1 MTCEELHK
9 DKESQ
14 AYKDCVAQKK
24 SKELN
29 TDKVEEVK
37 LDEVVV
43 EGKKEKQ
50 IIPTVKKDN
59 LNYQDNKLED
69 FKSKPE
75 EPTFWNKLSN
85 YLKIGKTAISAID
98 LVGVAVTK
106 EQSKKTLQEIEL
118 PGNGLSEVSLKTDSI
133 LTEDQAAYDPTFVK
147 IGKNVS
153 TTNIFELED
162 YEGLKLSDLAVQN
175 LTIQYNKTDTTGKPF
190 EPTPY
195 DVFFETQRILDRA
208 SIHFEKDNT
217 LIDAAATAKG
227 LDKDSPFLNMMS
239 NFWKASRSGFLTSQ
253 IIQPLNDMVYGDKET
268 KAEGLAEYYRI
279 NAKQLKL
286 NSTSDATKKYLAR
299 KKELG
304 GGGWAEIRAMAEN
317 PEAAFSMAIES
328 GAMNAGVFINSR
340 EAIDNAL
347 ENTKQVGMLA
357 ATTLRNPYAVGAAL
371 TAAFLGGGI
380 QIMERSLTADRIIK
394 DELAKQGISI
404 EELSEEDFLDLL
416 GDKKFMEDLLKYSEN
431 RGTVANAAILLVTW
445 ATYMTGGALK
455 KRGASIIQTMLG
467 IGTVAAVGEGIS
479 EGVKLETE
487 GLSALSKE
495 GQEQIVQEMALG
507 PLNPGAVVGTTT
519 SLLQGTQEN
528 ITSRKATDIAKNSM
542 FPNILDVFKQQTAA
556 GVEIIKAGFSSN
568 QLTKYLNGLKFNNK
582 ITKEQQ
588 TKIESNFQNLQKNI
602 TKLKNVSKDMNL
614 SNDDIAYLSDLLTKI
629 SKNNKII
636 KSFTKD
642 APGLSVKFEL
652 ENDKLNEDLA
662 KFFEEKSKLTTE
674 GLSLDEVVI
683 TADNKKVE
691 GTQAN
696 KIKDLWDKEG
706 IEAADKINKNVAIT
720 SKINKILDIYRNR
733 PDFKKYREDIKIAL
747 LNDPTYGVLGSLLTF
762 DETRN
767 PNLLSHIIGRLNLKH
782 PDIVNNI
789 LPSGEDASF
798 SQSIETGGFEGKN
811 IDIEDTDATT
821 TEDAIDIK
829 NEEEDVRIKAID
841 KLRKITGITPE
852 ETKTTGTQIA
862 GSKIRTEPVK
872 GVQNPSQRDTGKAGT
887 LLFGDRI
894 IEAMGGVLGTKDN
907 KLGNYITF
915 LELQGQDILDVLSSP
930 DVNEIKNTKLKD
942 LYNPK
947 KVDRVGGVQN
957 VGGSGKGIFEYSN
970 PTVQDL
976 ITWATD
982 PSLAPTTKI
991 ARQRTLADILGNIL
1005 GRVSTV
1011 EAISTKEG
1019 KKEFEVKQEIQGNKI
1034 KPGTVEKLIKDIDV
1048 VIAKLD
1054 GVGKNQM
1061 GSGVSPALIA
1071 NLLSG
1076 GLKILKSGIQGSVSL
1091 AQALGRLKRY
1101 IASKAKNSTLADII
1115 TRYFVDKAT
1124 NNKVNEINE
1133 SSVAQLLTE
1142 FAVVEGDVNVL
1153 LTKYDQAETFKL
1165 DTPKSIDAYLSD
1177 FVTKLAPFIPRT
1189 MIFKGSRGMGIL
1201 RTSDRTVF
1209 RNKTNLKKQLKVAT
1223 DPKKIKELKAKIK
1236 AGILNE
1242 EYYQGKIKELKAGEI
1257 VLNKETIK
1265 VNWGPDLKNPD
1276 GSIMTDYS
1284 QSTYEVMIGTLG
1296 KIKKGI
1302 ADGTIKTWDDKNVS
1316 IFNQMWERLDQAVKA
1331 DKTASSAIGNYLS
1344 LVANDINHWHKMGA
1358 SFIAY
1363 SNDLKPGEVPR
1374 MEHAMVAT
1382 GAYIY
1387 LLDAVLSG
1395 KNFTTEKQKIMAKYK
1410 LAALKIKADDL
1421 INKVKVNGK
1430 TALKTKMT
1438 PGWILETGKWFDRYF
1453 NILVAAL
1460 GGIDPKS
1467 MTMVDTGKTVAETYN
1482 ITFDGRP
1489 ELVINE
1495 ANNKSVD
1502 KIAEGQKAV
1511 ENNPNLIPK
1520 EPVDLSKGFNIILEE
1535 SEGIGQD
1542 KVYSDI
1548 GARKSGRT
1556 KGGYKFFMPPGA
1568 QDFELLIY
1576 NFLSKGKLGE
1586 KQKRFF
1592 EENLFKPYSKGIAK
1606 MENYRAQLMNDFEAL
1621 KKLMPSVNKKLGDK
1635 IKGSEYTNSQ
1645 AIRVFLWD
1653 QSGFDIPG
1661 ISKTDKNKLIAH
1673 VNKNPDLIEFA
1684 NGLTA
1689 LSKQDQW
1696 AKPDAYW
1703 DTGSIIKDVNDLV
1716 GKIGRKQQLEQFV
1729 SNAGIIFSKENLNKI
1744 EAVYGIELREALQDI
1759 LYRMKNGTNRP
1770 SNSDRL
1776 TNSFTTWL
1784 NNSVGAIMFM
1794 NTKSATLQLL
1804 SMLNYIN
1811 HRENSPIAVAKAV
1824 LNVKQYGKDIYT
1836 ILSSPKIKRRFAGE
1850 GRGVNEAEISSAV
1863 SNSTNKMSAMISYL
1877 LKIGFTPTR
1886 AADAAAIALGGAPY
1900 YRNKINAYKKQGLSD
1915 KEAEAKAWDDFS
1927 ETTEKFQQSSDP
1939 MLISQQQASI
1949 LGRFILAFQNT
1960 PMQYTR
1966 SMVKDGK
1973 DLTNR
1978 RRISGLTQSE
1988 SDRVYISRI
1997 LYYGAIQNFM
2007 FAALSNA
2014 LFALIPGFDDEEK
2027 ELDKEQKLIQN
2038 KQVRIINNMIDTVLR
2053 GSGIY
2058 GAIVST
2064 LKNVALKYNQ
2074 EEGKTPFNKDH
2085 RNTLLEIM
2093 NLSPPI
2099 GSKFR
2104 KINNA
2109 LKIKDWDSDIIE
2121 KRGWDVMM
2129 DGRVNLSPTYSVFG
2143 NVVEGATNIP
2153 LARMTEEVAR
2163 LSEMLDSRNTSMQRI
2178 ALGLGWRTWD
2188 VNADNEEHD
2197 LIKIETKQ
2205 TKEQQRKQKVI
2216 DDRAEK
2222 KRLAEEARFEGMS
2235 DEEIALAKRKDEIF
2249 KTTSKEQK
2257 TLLLELGLTKN
2268 QVKGLKYEKDR
2279 VNKIIEL
2286 LNKEKDGI

>member
-1 MTCEELHK
+1 MANCKELHK
-9 DKESQ
+9 QGTPEYD
-14 AYKDCVAQKK
+14 ACVEQKK
-24 SKELN
+24 AKELELSEGIELSEG
-29 TDKVEEVK
+29 KEIK
-37 LDEVVV
+37 LDEIILEAPKTKKNNKPAV
-43 EGKKEKQ
+43 EIE
-50 IIPTVKKDN
+50 DN
-59 LNYQDNKLED
+59 ITNGEQTDTNLTYQNNQLENFETESSD
-69 FKSKPE
+69 
-75 EPTFWNKLSN
+75 PTFWEKLKS
-85 YLKIGKTAISAID
+85 YFTPSPEAITDLVVKTANVLTMDARA
-98 LVGVAVTK
+98 VGETK
-106 EQSKKTLQEIEL
+106 KQSRKTLEEIEL
-118 PGNGLSEVSLKTDSI
+118 PGNGLNNISI
-133 LTEDQAAYDPTFVK
+133 DDPSTIITEDQAVYDPVFVK
-147 IGKNVS
+147 IGKNIS
-153 TTNIFELED
+153 STNIFELENF
-162 YEGLKLSDLAVQN
+162 ELEKISDLAVKN
-175 LTIQYNKTDTTGKPF
+175 LAIKYNNTNTTGKPF
-190 EPTPY
+190 EPTNY
-195 DVFFETQRILDRA
+195 DVYFETQRILDRA
-208 SIHFEKDNT
+208 ALHFEKDNT
-217 LIDAAATAKG
+217 PIDAAATARG
-227 LDKDSPFLNMMS
+227 LNKDNPFINMMS
-239 NFWKASRSGFLTSQ
+239 NFYKAAREGVLTSQ
-253 IIQPLNDMVYGDKET
+253 LVEPMADMVYGDEEVQK
-268 KAEGLAEYYRI
+268 EGLAEYYRI

-286 NSTSDATKKYLAR
+286 NSTSQAMKSYLAR

-317 PEAAFSMAIES
+317 PEAAFSMALTS
-328 GAMNAGVFINSR
+328 AALNMGVFATSETAR
-340 EAIDNAL
+340 ENAA
-347 ENTKQVGMLA
+347 ENAMQVGLIVGSQA
-357 ATTLRNPYAVGAAL
+357 KNPYAVAGGMAAGYL
-371 TAAFLGGGI
+371 AGGI
-380 QIMERSLTADRIIK
+380 QIMERSLTADSIIR

-404 EELSEEDFLDLL
+404 EELSEEDMLNLL
-416 GDKKFMEDLLKYSEN
+416 GDEKFMKDLLRKSEN
-431 RGTVANAAILLVTW
+431 RGTVANAAVLLVSW
-445 ATYMTGGALK
+445 ATYLGAGALK
-455 KRGASIIQTMLG
+455 RRGASIIKKLLVLGG
-467 IGTVAAVGEGIS
+467 IGVAGEGLGEVARIAA
-479 EGVKLETE
+479 EEKNPF
-487 GLSALSKE
+487 SKE
-495 GQEQIVQEMALG
+495 GQEDIVQEMFLG
-507 PLNPGAVVGTTT
+507 PFSPGSVVGTTT
-519 SLLQGTQEN
+519 SLLQGTQES
-528 ITSRKATDIAKNSM
+528 ITARKATDIAKNSM
-542 FPNILDVFKQQTAA
+542 FPNILDAFKQQTAA
-556 GVEIIKAGFSSN
+556 GVEIIKAGFSSI

-588 TKIESNFQNLQKNI
+588 TQIELNFTNLQKNI
-602 TKLKNVSKDMNL
+602 SKLENVSKDMNL

-629 SKNNKII
+629 TKNNKII
-636 KSFTKD
+636 KSFAGMD
-642 APGLSVKFEL
+642 ASGMSVAFEL
-652 ENDKLNEDLA
+652 ENAKLNEDLA

-674 GLSLDEVVI
+674 GISLDEVAV
-683 TADNKKVE
+683 TADSKKVE

-811 IDIEDTDATT
+811 IDIEDTDTTT
-821 TEDAIDIK
+821 TEDAIDVK
-829 NEEEDVRIKAID
+829 NEEEVVRVKAID

-852 ETKTTGTQIA
+852 ETKITGTQIA

-887 LLFGDRI
+887 LLFGDKI
-894 IEAMGGVLGTKDN
+894 IEAMGGVLGAKDN
-907 KLGNYITF
+907 KLGNYTTF

-957 VGGSGKGIFEYSN
+957 VGGAGKGIFEYSN

-1011 EAISTKEG
+1011 EAVSTEEG
-1019 KKEFEVKQEIQGNKI
+1019 KQEFQQKQEIQGNKI

-1048 VIAKLD
+1048 VIAKLNA
-1054 GVGKNQM
+1054 VGKNQM

-1076 GLKILKSGIQGSVSL
+1076 GLKLLKSGIGKGTELIQS
-1091 AQALGRLKRY
+1091 LGRLKRY
-1101 IASKAKNSTLADII
+1101 IADTAKNSTLADII
-1115 TRYFVDKAT
+1115 TRYFIDKVT

-1177 FVTKLAPFIPRT
+1177 FVTKLAPFIPRA

-1201 RTSDRTVF
+1201 RTSDRTAF
-1209 RNKTNLKKQLKVAT
+1209 KNKTNLKKQLKVAT

-1236 AGILNE
+1236 AGVLNE

-1257 VLNKETIK
+1257 VLNGETVK
-1265 VNWGPDLKNPD
+1265 VNWGLDLKNPD

-1296 KIKKGI
+1296 KIRKGI

-1438 PGWILETGKWFDRYF
+1438 PGWILETGQWFDRYF

-1467 MTMVDTGKTVAETYN
+1467 MTMVDTGKTIAETYN

-1495 ANNKSVD
+1495 SNNKIVD
-1502 KIAEGQKAV
+1502 KISEGQNAV
-1511 ENNPNLIPK
+1511 NKKPSLIPTIK
-1520 EPVDLSKGFNIILEE
+1520 PDLSKDFNIILEE

-1556 KGGYKFFMPPGA
+1556 KGRYKFFMPPGA

-1576 NFLSKGKLGE
+1576 NFLGKGKLGE

-1621 KKLMPSVNKKLGDK
+1621 KKLMPGINTKLGDK
-1635 IKGSEYTNSQ
+1635 IKGLEYTNSQ

-1661 ISKTDKNKLIAH
+1661 ISKTDRNKLLAH
-1673 VNKNPDLIEFA
+1673 VNKNPDLKDFA
-1684 NGLTA
+1684 KGLTA

-1729 SNAGIIFSKENLNKI
+1729 ANADVIFSKDNLNKI

-1770 SNSDRL
+1770 SNADRL
-1776 TNSFTTWL
+1776 TNGFTNWL

-1811 HRENSPIAVAKAV
+1811 HRENNPLAVAKAV
-1824 LNVKQYGKDIYT
+1824 LNVKQYSKDVYT

-1863 SNSTNKMSAMISYL
+1863 SGSTNKMSAMISYL

-1886 AADAAAIALGGAPY
+1886 AADAAAIGLGGAPY
-1900 YRNKINAYKKQGLSD
+1900 YRNKINAYKKEGLSD
-1915 KEAEAKAWDDFS
+1915 KEAETRARGLFS
-1927 ETTEKFQQSSDP
+1927 
-1939 MLISQQQASI
+1939 LW
-1949 LGRFILAFQNT
+1949 FI
-1960 PMQYTR
+1960 
-1966 SMVKDGK
+1966 
-1973 DLTNR
+1973 
-1978 RRISGLTQSE
+1978 
-1988 SDRVYISRI
+1988 
-1997 LYYGAIQNFM
+1997 
-2007 FAALSNA
+2007 
-2014 LFALIPGFDDEEK
+2014 
-2027 ELDKEQKLIQN
+2027 
-2038 KQVRIINNMIDTVLR
+2038 
-2053 GSGIY
+2053 
-2058 GAIVST
+2058 
-2064 LKNVALKYNQ
+2064 
-2074 EEGKTPFNKDH
+2074 
-2085 RNTLLEIM
+2085 
-2093 NLSPPI
+2093 
-2099 GSKFR
+2099 
-2104 KINNA
+2104 
-2109 LKIKDWDSDIIE
+2109 
-2121 KRGWDVMM
+2121 
-2129 DGRVNLSPTYSVFG
+2129 
-2143 NVVEGATNIP
+2143 
-2153 LARMTEEVAR
+2153 
-2163 LSEMLDSRNTSMQRI
+2163 
-2178 ALGLGWRTWD
+2178 
-2188 VNADNEEHD
+2188 
-2197 LIKIETKQ
+2197 
-2205 TKEQQRKQKVI
+2205 
-2216 DDRAEK
+2216 
-2222 KRLAEEARFEGMS
+2222 
-2235 DEEIALAKRKDEIF
+2235 
-2249 KTTSKEQK
+2249 
-2257 TLLLELGLTKN
+2257 
-2268 QVKGLKYEKDR
+2268 
-2279 VNKIIEL
+2279 
-2286 LNKEKDGI
+2286 

>member
-1 MTCEELHK
+1 MTCEELHE
-9 DKESQ
+9 DQTSQ
-14 AYKDCVAQKK
+14 EYKDCKAQKK
-24 SKELN
+24 AEKLNVDKIKE
-29 TDKVEEVK
+29 EK
-37 LDEVVV
+37 LDEVTV
-43 EGKKEKQ
+43 EGKKSQEKVPLE
-50 IIPTVKKDN
+50 IIEKEPKK
-59 LNYQDNKLED
+59 QDNFDYSNNQLGD
-69 FKSKPE
+69 FEAKPE

-455 KRGASIIQTMLG
+455 KRGAGIIQTMLG

-821 TEDAIDIK
+821 SEDAIDIK
-829 NEEEDVRIKAID
+829 NEEEVVRVKAID

-887 LLFGDRI
+887 LLFGDKI
-894 IEAMGGVLGTKDN
+894 IEAMGGVLGAKDN
-907 KLGNYITF
+907 KLGNYTTF
-915 LELQGQDILDVLSSP
+915 LELQGQDILDVFSSP

-957 VGGSGKGIFEYSN
+957 VGGAGKGIFEYSN

-1011 EAISTKEG
+1011 EAVSTEEG
-1019 KKEFEVKQEIQGNKI
+1019 KQEFQQKQEIQGNKI
-1034 KPGTVEKLIKDIDV
+1034 KPDTIEKLIKDIDV
-1048 VIAKLD
+1048 SLRNFDGILPMGITPKMIGAALKGALRTFDRAVKAGKTLTQAIKASVKKINSIIKNADIASVVGRFFTEAFTTIKNQGKAIKKATNDVLVWAAASTGKIDTVLRLSGINGIYNLKIPADRIAYKKVLREKIFPLMPRAFWNNKKMFTEFPAKTGTKELNLSNKEISDILDSMDDSEFGEPVIGVTSYVRKKYSDVFGVTGESTLQALNDAAGIEFNKNNMLIHEELWKRINKVLVD
-1054 GVGKNQM
+1054 SNGKIDKNTARGIGNWLKGVGNDTTHWH
-1061 GSGVSPALIA
+1061 
-1071 NLLSG
+1071 
-1076 GLKILKSGIQGSVSL
+1076 KIGAEVLGADPNSVSL
-1091 AQALGRLKRY
+1091 HWEHAMPATAAY
-1101 IASKAKNSTLADII
+1101 IYLINS
-1115 TRYFVDKAT
+1115 
-1124 NNKVNEINE
+1124 
-1133 SSVAQLLTE
+1133 
-1142 FAVVEGDVNVL
+1142 
-1153 LTKYDQAETFKL
+1153 
-1165 DTPKSIDAYLSD
+1165 
-1177 FVTKLAPFIPRT
+1177 
-1189 MIFKGSRGMGIL
+1189 
-1201 RTSDRTVF
+1201 
-1209 RNKTNLKKQLKVAT
+1209 
-1223 DPKKIKELKAKIK
+1223 
-1236 AGILNE
+1236 ILNPN
-1242 EYYQGKIKELKAGEI
+1242 A
-1257 VLNKETIK
+1257 NF
-1265 VNWGPDLKNPD
+1265 
-1276 GSIMTDYS
+1276 
-1284 QSTYEVMIGTLG
+1284 QSTYEL
-1296 KIKKGI
+1296 
-1302 ADGTIKTWDDKNVS
+1302 
-1316 IFNQMWERLDQAVKA
+1316 VKA
-1331 DKTASSAIGNYLS
+1331 NYKVIAIDTKDNKKIDKAGLTRNMPEWWTI
-1344 LVANDINHWHKMGA
+1344 
-1358 SFIAY
+1358 
-1363 SNDLKPGEVPR
+1363 
-1374 MEHAMVAT
+1374 
-1382 GAYIY
+1382 
-1387 LLDAVLSG
+1387 LD
-1395 KNFTTEKQKIMAKYK
+1395 N
-1410 LAALKIKADDL
+1410 
-1421 INKVKVNGK
+1421 
-1430 TALKTKMT
+1430 
-1438 PGWILETGKWFDRYF
+1438 WWDRYF
-1453 NILVAAL
+1453 NLQVAEVD
-1460 GGIDPKS
+1460 GGIGIG
-1467 MTMVDTGKTVAETYN
+1467 TVQLANGKTLGQEYGIANSKGNAKEIIIESKIKSNKT
-1482 ITFDGRP
+1482 
-1489 ELVINE
+1489 INKGKE
-1495 ANNKSVD
+1495 D
-1502 KIAEGQKAV
+1502 V
-1511 ENNPNLIPK
+1511 ENNPDLIPK
-1520 EPVDLSKGFNIILEE
+1520 EPTDLSKDFNVILEE
-1535 SEGIGQD
+1535 TEGIGQD

-1621 KKLMPSVNKKLGDK
+1621 KKLMPGVNKKLGDK

-1645 AIRVFLWD
+1645 AIRVFLWN

-1997 LYYGAIQNFM
+1997 LYYGAVQNFM

-2014 LFALIPGFDDEEK
+2014 LFALVPGFDDEEK
-2027 ELDKEQKLIQN
+2027 ELDKEQQLIQN
-2038 KQVRIINNMIDTVLR
+2038 KQIRIINNMVDTVLR
-2053 GSGIY
+2053 GSGVY

-2093 NLSPPI
+2093 NLSPPV

-2129 DGRVNLSPTYSVFG
+2129 DGRVNLSPSYSVFG
-2143 NVVEGATNIP
+2143 NVVEGVTNIP

-2205 TKEQQRKQKVI
+2205 NKEQKRKQKVI

-2235 DEEIALAKRKDEIF
+2235 DEEVALTKRKDEIF

-2257 TLLLELGLTKN
+2257 TLLLDLGLTKS
-2268 QVKGLKYEKDR
+2268 QVKGLKYEEDR

-2286 LNKEKDGI
+2286 LNKEKNK